1 MVDKSLFHLVYV
13 SKFGIGYRFI
23 QFLCT
28 NLGMHF
34 SVTKK
39 QMHKTL
45 ASRKLYRFFAS
56 REEFFNFD
64 LRKTMIFS
72 IGNLISIRCYRGIR
86 HKFGYPTRG
95 QRTRSNYSTANRLN
109 RDVTALV
116 ADLTKKINPIMR
128 RKYVL

>member
-1 MVDKSLFHLVYV
+1 
-13 SKFGIGYRFI
+13 
-23 QFLCT
+23 
-28 NLGMHF
+28 MHF

-45 ASRKLYRFFAS
+45 ASRKLFRFFAS

-72 IGNLISIRCYRGIR
+72 IGKLISIRCYRGIR

-109 RDVTALV
+109 RDVTSLV